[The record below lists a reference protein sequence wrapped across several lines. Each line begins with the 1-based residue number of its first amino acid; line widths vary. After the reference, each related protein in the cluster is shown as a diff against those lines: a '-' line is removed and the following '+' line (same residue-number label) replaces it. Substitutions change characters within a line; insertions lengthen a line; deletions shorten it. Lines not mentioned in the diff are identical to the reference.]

1 VPGVDPTQYSY
12 DSHGRLTAVVQGTRT
27 ETFAYDTQ
35 GNLASV
41 TDPLSQTTSFAYDPD
56 GRVTTQTF
64 PDGSQVQYAYDAAG
78 NLTSLTPPGRP
89 ASTFTYTA
97 ADQLQSATA
106 PAAGS
111 GPATTTNTYDGA
123 DRLSQVM
130 LPDGS
135 AVSFNFNGSAGP
147 GLLSTVTLPQGQE
160 TFAYATVKDYAPSP
174 NDYLLPLAGST
185 AQVRSISG
193 PGGEQLAFKYL
204 VAQLQGATWSGPVAG
219 SVSWTLDNNFRL
231 ASEAVN
237 GGNPVNFQ
245 YDKDGLLT
253 QAGNL
258 RLTYDPHNGQ
268 LTGTSLGTVT
278 DTIGYDTFGNL
289 NTYQASAGSTSLYAV
304 QDTSDAL
311 NRISQHTETIGGVTH
326 TYAYT
331 YDANGRL
338 TQVTQDGNTVAQYTY
353 DANGNRLTFNDSNGQ
368 GSATYDAQDRLLTYG
383 TNTYTY
389 TANGYLASKTDT
401 ATHQTTSYTYDALG
415 NLTHVTL
422 PNGTAIDYIVDGT
435 GNRIGK
441 KVNGTLVQGF
451 LYDGTRLVAELD
463 GSGHVVSQFVYG
475 TSGVTPEYMIKG
487 GVEYR
492 IIMDERGS
500 VRLVVKAT
508 TGQVAQQLSY
518 DAFGNVT
525 QDTSPG
531 FQPFGFA
538 GGLYDRDT
546 GLVRFGARDYDAQTG
561 RWTAKDPLLF
571 GGGQANLYAY
581 AGNDP
586 VNYSDPTGLDPCSG
600 LTNTGIH
607 VSSGLTQTG
616 IRASSALP
624 QITAQAV
631 EGSVEARVFNSEFVK
646 AFNELLRAAGGS
658 FSFLEGKAPLFE
670 EAYNIATQI
679 AKRAAGLT
687 GVFTDFIIDPFATGI
702 IQQPVGPNTVT

>member
-1 VPGVDPTQYSY
+1 
-12 DSHGRLTAVVQGTRT
+12 
-27 ETFAYDTQ
+27 
-35 GNLASV
+35 
-41 TDPLSQTTSFAYDPD
+41 
-56 GRVTTQTF
+56 
-64 PDGSQVQYAYDAAG
+64 
-78 NLTSLTPPGRP
+78 
-89 ASTFTYTA
+89 
-97 ADQLQSATA
+97 
-106 PAAGS
+106 
-111 GPATTTNTYDGA
+111 
-123 DRLSQVM
+123 M

-160 TFAYATVKDYAPSP
+160 TFAYATVKDTAPSASY
-174 NDYLLPLAGST
+174 NLSPLEGST

-204 VAQLQGATWSGPVAG
+204 IGQLQGATWSGPVAG

-237 GGNPVNFQ
+237 GGDPVNFQ
-245 YDKDGLLT
+245 YDADGLLT
-253 QAGNL
+253 HAGDL
-258 RLTYDPHNGQ
+258 TLTYDPHNGQ
-268 LTGTSLGTVT
+268 LTGTGLGTVHDST
-278 DTIGYDTFGNL
+278 TYDSFGAASG
-289 NTYQASAGSTSLYAV
+289 YQATAGSTALFSF
-304 QDTSDAL
+304 QDTPDAL
-311 NRISQHTETIGGVTH
+311 GRISQHTETVGGVIH
-326 TYAYT
+326 TYGYT
-331 YDANGRL
+331 YDMAGRL
-338 TQVTQDGNTVAQYTY
+338 TQVTLSGNTVEQYTY
-353 DANGNRLTFNDSNGQ
+353 DANGNRLTFNNGTGQ
-368 GSATYDAQDRLLTYG
+368 GNATYDAQDRLLTYG

-389 TANGYLASKTDT
+389 TANGYLASNTDT
-401 ATHQTTSYTYDALG
+401 ATHQTTSYTYDAQG
-415 NLTHVTL
+415 NLTAVVL
-422 PNGTAIDYIVDGT
+422 PDGIDIDYVEDGE
-435 GNRIGK
+435 GRRIGK
-441 KVNGTLVQGF
+441 KVNGTLAQGF
-451 LYDGTRLVAELD
+451 LYDGGRVVAELD
-463 GSGHVVSQFVYG
+463 GSGNVVSQFVYG
-475 TSGVTPEYMIKG
+475 SNGVTPDYMITG

-492 IIMDERGS
+492 IISDERGS
-500 VRLVVKAT
+500 VRLVVNAT
-508 TGQVAQQLSY
+508 TGQVLQRLDY

-525 QDTSPG
+525 QDTNPG

-538 GGLYDRDT
+538 GGLYDRNT

-571 GGGQANLYAY
+571 GGGQANLYGY
-581 AGNDP
+581 TGNDP
-586 VNYSDPTGLDPCSG
+586 VNFSDPKGLDPCSG

-631 EGSVEARVFNSEFVK
+631 EGSVEARVFNSEFLK

-658 FSFLEGKAPLFE
+658 FNFLEGKGPLFE